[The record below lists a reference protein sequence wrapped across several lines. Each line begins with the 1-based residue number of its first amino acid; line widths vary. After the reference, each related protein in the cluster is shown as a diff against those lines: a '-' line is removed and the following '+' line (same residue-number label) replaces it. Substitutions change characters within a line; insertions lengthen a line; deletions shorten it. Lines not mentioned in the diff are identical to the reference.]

1 MQYKNHLVL
10 LQKSGLVQEWGKDPD
25 LSETT
30 ATALQKSGLAVLFI
44 IVKQTNNPE

>member
-10 LQKSGLVQEWGKDPD
+10 LQKSGLVQEGGKDPD
-25 LSETT
+25 LSET
-30 ATALQKSGLAVLFI
+30 TALQKSGLAVLFI